1 MKLFKECGGTREAR
15 ANQIITENLY
25 RRQKL
30 QHEVQI
36 GELRPARQ
44 NRTTTAVRRLYSVCD
59 ICCLYCLYS
68 YVFVWRVPSTAVC
81 YIRSMS
87 VFNLCR
93 PIYTF
98 YIYCWSFVLSFV
110 PFSELSSERG
120 LYYDWYSFVYMG
132 CFYTV
137 LSLVKR

>member
-25 RRQKL
+25 RRQKS

-110 PFSELSSERG
+110 PFSDFLGGAVIRER
-120 LYYDWYSFVYMG
+120 V
-132 CFYTV
+132 V
-137 LSLVKR
+137 L